1 MSKLLKKAQAIGAGF
16 ALIVCKKGS
25 DQVDYIKFYKRG
37 TLEVSR
43 NCLLYY
49 NEERRRWDN
58 SSELS
63 FANIEKG
70 LKWINRKY
78 SIIDFDKQERKSG

>member
-1 MSKLLKKAQAIGAGF
+1 MSKLIKQAKAIGARF
-16 ALIVCKKGS
+16 ALIIYLKDS

-37 TLEVSR
+37 TWETSR
-43 NCLLYY
+43 NCMLYY
-49 NEERRRWDN
+49 NAERDRWDN

-63 FANIEKG
+63 FGNIEKG
-70 LKWINRKY
+70 LTWTNRKY

>member
-1 MSKLLKKAQAIGAGF
+1 MSKLLKQAQAIGAKF
-16 ALIVCKKGS
+16 ALIVCHKDS
-25 DQVDYIKFYKRG
+25 DQVDYIRFYKRG
-37 TLEVSR
+37 TWETSR
-43 NCLLYY
+43 NCMLYY
-49 NEERRRWDN
+49 NAERDRWDN

-78 SIIDFDKQERKSG
+78 SIIDFDNKERKNG

>member
-1 MSKLLKKAQAIGAGF
+1 MSKLIKQAKAIGARF
-16 ALIVCKKGS
+16 ALIIYLKDS

-37 TLEVSR
+37 NFEESR
-43 NCLLYY
+43 NCLLFY
-49 NEERRRWDN
+49 NFDRNRWDN

-63 FANIEKG
+63 FGNIEKG
-70 LKWINRKY
+70 LTWTNRKY